1 MAVPGRAQFA
11 DRREPGR
18 AGPADDRAGA
28 GGRGGRD
35 RFWIGGDPGPA
46 ARFRR
51 TPAAVARAPER
62 ARGDLLPG
70 RDRGDGR
77 PRARN
82 TARHSQITPALR
94 ARRATQATPA
104 ERRDRGDMTNNRLPW
119 DITATDAD
127 DAKADDEKA
136 GAAAAA
142 QVVRRL
148 IVVLLLTA
156 AALDLTRCGL
166 VLTAAR
172 PPSPTAALV
181 AAGLAATGLTGRT
194 ARG

>member
-1 MAVPGRAQFA
+1 MVLPVRAHLA

-35 RFWIGGDPGPA
+35 RCWIGGDPGPA

-77 PRARN
+77 PRSRH
-82 TARHSQITPALR
+82 TARHSQVTAALR

-104 ERRDRGDMTNNRLPW
+104 ERRDRGDMTSNRLPW

-127 DAKADDEKA
+127 DEKA
-136 GAAAAA
+136 VAAPAALVA
-142 QVVRRL
+142 RRL
-148 IVVLLLTA
+148 IVVVLLTGG
-156 AALDLTRCGL
+156 DRD
-166 VLTAAR
+166 
-172 PPSPTAALV
+172 
-181 AAGLAATGLTGRT
+181 
-194 ARG
+194 